1 MAKFVEEGLETV
13 GADHL
18 GKIAD
23 QSAVKIL
30 VVRGQVEVLLVI
42 GQTLPGLNEN
52 HGPHPVGSGDRGM
65 MLGKKISVKG
75 LVILGDPT
83 KTSRTLKIPEMDM

>member
-1 MAKFVEEGLETV
+1 
-13 GADHL
+13 
-18 GKIAD
+18 
-23 QSAVKIL
+23 
-30 VVRGQVEVLLVI
+30 
-42 GQTLPGLNEN
+42 
-52 HGPHPVGSGDRGM
+52 M